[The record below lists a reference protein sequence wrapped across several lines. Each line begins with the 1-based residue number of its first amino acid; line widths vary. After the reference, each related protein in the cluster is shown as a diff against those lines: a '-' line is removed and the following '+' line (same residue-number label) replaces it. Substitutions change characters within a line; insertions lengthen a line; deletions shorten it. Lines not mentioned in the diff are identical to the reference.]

1 MRQRHLVKVSGI
13 YHVRIRR
20 QGWDALIST
29 GQASMRKA
37 QEAASRIVDL
47 FDREKRARAIS
58 RRLCEYAMRLTRGE
72 LDAATV
78 AGPLAA
84 LEREQLKQALDL
96 MAEIFPAR
104 TTTAADLWERYERTA
119 SASGAKERTLAARRQ
134 HFARFTR
141 WAGNADVVA
150 MREEDARRFLDA
162 EGLSG
167 QTRNNMIGDLSVVWK
182 ASGLASPWGAL
193 RVVAVHKERQEA
205 GVKELRAVVSW
216 MDSHAG
222 EATGGIP
229 LEEFAAFVRV
239 LYHTGLRPI
248 DGALLT
254 RDEIRAG
261 RVELLPEKTSR
272 TGRRISVCV
281 TPALQKVLDGIPVA
295 GADLFPHVAE
305 IMRESPS
312 TLPKAFSAVCQ
323 KAGLEKGA
331 LTLYGLRHH
340 FVTAQMD
347 RGASPDDVAAA
358 VGHKSAKTTEEFYYH
373 GRRGV
378 QLGEMEEI

>member
-1 MRQRHLVKVSGI
+1 MKERHLVKVRGV
-13 YHVRIRR
+13 YHVRLRR

-29 GQASMRKA
+29 GQTSMRKA
-37 QEAASRIVDL
+37 QEAAARIVDL
-47 FDREKRARAIS
+47 FDREKRARSIS
-58 RRLCEYAMRLTRGE
+58 RHLCEYAVRLTRGE
-72 LDAATV
+72 LDAASV

-84 LEREQLKQALDL
+84 LEREQLKQAMDL
-96 MAEIFPAR
+96 IAQIFPAR
-104 TTTAADLWERYERTA
+104 VTTAADLWERYERSA
-119 SASGAKERTLAARRQ
+119 AASGAKERTLAARRQ
-134 HFARFTR
+134 HFARFMR
-141 WAGNADVVA
+141 WSGSADVGA

-162 EGLSG
+162 EGLTG

-182 ASGLASPWGAL
+182 ASGLVSPWGSL

-205 GVKELRAVVSW
+205 GLEELRAAVSW
-216 MDSHAG
+216 MDRHAG
-222 EATGGIP
+222 ETVAGLP
-229 LEEFAAFVRV
+229 LVEFAAFVRV

-254 RDEIRAG
+254 RDELRAG

-272 TGRRISVCV
+272 TGRRISVCI
-281 TPALQKVLDGIPVA
+281 TPALQRVLDAIPNT
-295 GADLFPHVAE
+295 GAELFPHIADV
-305 IMRESPS
+305 MRESPS
-312 TLPKAFSAVCQ
+312 TLPKAFATVCH
-323 KAGLEKGA
+323 KAGIPKGA

-378 QLGEMEEI
+378 ELGEMEEI